1 MPKKNIGIS
10 DEMSAKADHRQSW
23 ASEAEDEEGELTQ
36 RGLSHSK
43 RYTHQTMHPK
53 EERKSMQEV
62 PERRG
67 SVDFGR
73 EAEGMVADLAME
85 ALIRRGSK
93 ERFETVESGYS
104 FADFECPAFV
114 DVRGKK
120 ASIPFVLTTNRAW
133 IVGRLKETMD
143 GMPSSAEI
151 TFKYTFEKTAEG
163 KLKDVKG
170 NVRVTVNW

>member
-1 MPKKNIGIS
+1 
-10 DEMSAKADHRQSW
+10 MSAKADHRQSW
-23 ASEAEDEEGELTQ
+23 ASEAEDAEEELTQ
-36 RGLSHSK
+36 RGLSYSK
-43 RYTHQTMHPK
+43 RYTHQTMHTMQPQ

-73 EAEGMVADLAME
+73 EAEGLVADLAME

-93 ERFETVESGYS
+93 ERFGTVGSGYS

-114 DVRGKK
+114 DVKGKK
-120 ASIPFVLTTNRAW
+120 ASIPFALTTNRAW
-133 IVGRLKETMD
+133 IVGRLKERMD
-143 GMPSSAEI
+143 GMPSNAEI